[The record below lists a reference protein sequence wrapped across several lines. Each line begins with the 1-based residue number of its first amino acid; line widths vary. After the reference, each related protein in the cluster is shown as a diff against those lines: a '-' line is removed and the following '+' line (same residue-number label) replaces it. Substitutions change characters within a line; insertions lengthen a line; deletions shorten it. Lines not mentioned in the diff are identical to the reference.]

1 MKHSTLAGQIRLL
14 SDTQILP
21 EHTAPRQP
29 WSKQSQATI
38 PIPQGGWAG
47 ELSAMKG
54 KLEPTLTGYTE
65 SQILGNNI
73 ARPNWQLELSHGGR
87 MYTRAVG

>member
-1 MKHSTLAGQIRLL
+1 MLAKLGYSATPKSFQNI
-14 SDTQILP
+14 QLP
-21 EHTAPRQP
+21 GSHGPSR
-29 WSKQSQATI
+29 SQVTI
-38 PIPQGGWAG
+38 SPIPQGGWAG